1 MGEGNQKL
9 KKEGDGVG
17 ARPPR
22 STNRS
27 GGRAGDWGRP
37 TTSTRV
43 GPVPC
48 LRRRN
53 PECMKTTWWA
63 RRAEATGEATSPHP
77 VIMGN
82 GRPESRASPPFVY
95 RTAPPRLPPLKEGT
109 GVSPLFRRKKIVHD
123 VTRACAV
130 RPPRT
135 PPTSRTPRTPRP
147 HDAAISA
154 RRLGK
159 TRRVRS

>member
-43 GPVPC
+43 GPAPC
-48 LRRRN
+48 LHRRD
-53 PECMKTTWWA
+53 PKCMKTTWRA
-63 RRAEATGEATSPHP
+63 RWTEATDEATSPHP
-77 VIMGN
+77 VIVGS
-82 GRPESRASPPFVY
+82 GRLE
-95 RTAPPRLPPLKEGT
+95 TAPLRLPTLKEGT
-109 GVSPLFRRKKIVHD
+109 GV
-123 VTRACAV
+123 
-130 RPPRT
+130 
-135 PPTSRTPRTPRP
+135 
-147 HDAAISA
+147 
-154 RRLGK
+154 
-159 TRRVRS
+159 